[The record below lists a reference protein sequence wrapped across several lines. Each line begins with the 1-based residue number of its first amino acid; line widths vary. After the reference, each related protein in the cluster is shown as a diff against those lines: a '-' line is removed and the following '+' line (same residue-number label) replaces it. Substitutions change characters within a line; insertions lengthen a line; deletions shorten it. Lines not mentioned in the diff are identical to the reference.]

1 MEISTEYL
9 AYGSGDLLV
18 NKGLTRGSVSAG
30 FKLTRT
36 EELGP
41 TGKYSNDP
49 EKQSTPGIQ
58 NIEIRDGARY
68 IVQEDEE
75 VKGKRLLQPVYENGK
90 LFYGDDDLQLIK
102 DARQQ
107 LLDTFQRVELPTKK
121 SERTQQMQDQVRERL
136 VGSLAQTSDPTQK
149 EILPEQ
155 DKYGTLLNRI
165 QQGMKEYL
173 DNIGIQNI
181 VIGVSGGI
189 DSALNLYLLSKIYP
203 PENIHAIYLPT
214 KFNSNDSLVRSQKL
228 CDNLGIALKV

>member
-1 MEISTEYL
+1 M
-9 AYGSGDLLV
+9 
-18 NKGLTRGSVSAG
+18 SAG

-102 DARQQ
+102 DARGQ

-136 VGSLAQTSDPTQK
+136 VGSLAQTSDANQK
-149 EILPEQ
+149 EVLPSI
-155 DKYGTLLNRI
+155 DKYGSFLNRM
-165 QQGMKEYL
+165 QSGVKEFL
-173 DNIGIQNI
+173 DKNGCKNM

-189 DSALNLYLLSKIYP
+189 DSALNLYLLSTILP

-214 KFNSNDSLVRSQKL
+214 KFNSNDSLLRSQQL
-228 CDNLGIALKV
+228 TDNLNIELKV